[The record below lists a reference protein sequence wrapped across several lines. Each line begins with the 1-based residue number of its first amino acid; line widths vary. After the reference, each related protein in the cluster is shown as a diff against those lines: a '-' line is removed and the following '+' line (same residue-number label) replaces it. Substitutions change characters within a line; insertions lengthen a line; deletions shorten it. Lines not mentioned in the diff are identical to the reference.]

1 MRVLTKMQIWQ
12 CAFQTKFMTES
23 IFVAS
28 SCNGSKSQRKAQER
42 VCISVFKVCPQFHIL
57 ALKWKWMKER
67 EHVRMRYPLWCLIF
81 CLNPFFWL
89 TSFFPSL
96 NWLWE
101 KFMCTLCHK
110 TNQLPPKLSPAVA
123 SNNISR
129 GQIGKTGLITM
140 YCVTH
145 TYTYIQKIEALS
157 WIVALF
163 GPDELYGTYRVWW
176 YYFRISNHLKCM
188 RKRGT
193 LLLCESSMD
202 EVFCAYFIEFVVTVA
217 KGILFCLLIGPG

>member
-1 MRVLTKMQIWQ
+1 MV
-12 CAFQTKFMTES
+12 
-23 IFVAS
+23 
-28 SCNGSKSQRKAQER
+28 SKKER
-42 VCISVFKVCPQFHIL
+42 SPIEMVI
-57 ALKWKWMKER
+57 WMK
-67 EHVRMRYPLWCLIF
+67 HKVSCIVWCLIF

-110 TNQLPPKLSPAVA
+110 TNQLPPKLSPVA

-176 YYFRISNHLKCM
+176 YYFRISNHLKWWE
-188 RKRGT
+188 GQSY
-193 LLLCESSMD
+193 CESSM
-202 EVFCAYFIEFVVTVA
+202 EKFFLH
-217 KGILFCLLIGPG
+217 ILFYWVCNGCEDSFLFGSDWLVWYMPNPEEY